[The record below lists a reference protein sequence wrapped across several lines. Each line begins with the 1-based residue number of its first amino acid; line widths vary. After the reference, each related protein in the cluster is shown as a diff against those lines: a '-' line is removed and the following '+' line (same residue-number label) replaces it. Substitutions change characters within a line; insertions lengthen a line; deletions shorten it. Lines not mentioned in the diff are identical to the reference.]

1 MRTAFNIVSE
11 ARVAF
16 EKACTDLGKAVNLHK
31 GVISKKVYEV
41 MAVKHLSIIH
51 EVLVNSESDA
61 HAIDKALGA
70 YDAPEPDVKAPKP
83 AREGTTMAM
92 VDEARK
98 AGYVPKGKRAECPNQ
113 HKPDSSCHGNKNT
126 LVTMMK
132 GNETIKACKCGVRK
146 VINFKDKS

>member
-61 HAIDKALGA
+61 HAIDKALAHEDPYKDGKIIKWKNVPGKQA
-70 YDAPEPDVKAPKP
+70 KA
-83 AREGTTMAM
+83 GTTMAM
-92 VDEARK
+92 VDDARK
-98 AGYVPKGKRAECPNQ
+98 AGYTPKGKRDAC
-113 HKPDSSCHGNKNT
+113 SSCKSNNT
-126 LVTMMK
+126 LVTMVK
-132 GNETIKACKCGVRK
+132 GNETIRACKCGYRRTLT
-146 VINFKDKS
+146 FKDKS